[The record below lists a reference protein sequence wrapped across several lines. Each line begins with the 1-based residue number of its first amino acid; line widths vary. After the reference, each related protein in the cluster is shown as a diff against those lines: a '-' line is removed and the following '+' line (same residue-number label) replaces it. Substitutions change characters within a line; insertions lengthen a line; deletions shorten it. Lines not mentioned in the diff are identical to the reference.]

1 MSHMCDTFKSTRNLW
16 QSNRYIFVI
25 VFEVIIGYN
34 TQFRMIYTRGL
45 WWLSHKLRTFHV
57 CKVVIISAV
66 CGIGPIV
73 TYISRSVANVLTTQ
87 PIKLTITWTSRSPKP
102 AWVGSMIRSVGMEAG
117 TPLSVNAGPEIFT
130 FLGSQRGL
138 TFIWKGL

>member
-1 MSHMCDTFKSTRNLW
+1 MCDTFKSTRNLW

-57 CKVVIISAV
+57 CKVVILSAV
-66 CGIGPIV
+66 CGIGPSV
-73 TYISRSVANVLTTQ
+73 AYTRMWRSVATVLTTQ